1 MRLLLLLNNLITIR
15 ILLLSSP
22 DRVGRCGSSPVHIL
36 QEVIEKQIENHCPPQ
51 SAFCCCNS
59 FWAFWRPKTDQNS
72 FGKMCKTHFTGL
84 LAAVPCIRVLQ
95 TTAGV
100 MPEHWRSPN
109 LALNTS
115 SKSSFS
121 LFLHK
126 NTKEF
131 QYFFACAFFVVLFAT
146 PPTKCPTNL
155 SEICVIRI
163 LQTLSLWCFAF
174 V

>member
-1 MRLLLLLNNLITIR
+1 
-15 ILLLSSP
+15 
-22 DRVGRCGSSPVHIL
+22 
-36 QEVIEKQIENHCPPQ
+36 
-51 SAFCCCNS
+51 
-59 FWAFWRPKTDQNS
+59 
-72 FGKMCKTHFTGL
+72 MCKTHFTGL

-131 QYFFACAFFVVLFAT
+131 QYFCCLYFFCCVVCRTTNKMHHKSFGNMCNPHFANPLAVVLCFR
-146 PPTKCPTNL
+146 
-155 SEICVIRI
+155 VIRTI
-163 LQTLSLWCFAF
+163 ASVMPELTGLTIISICLSKNLRFDFWLDETTHVCFKQTNYGAAQAVVHSGS
-174 V
+174 